1 MAEKINLTDNAKKV
15 LALRYLKKNDNGEPI
30 EEPED
35 LFLRVAENIAS
46 IEKNPEKWTK
56 IFYDVMAN
64 LEFLPNSPTLMNAGR
79 ELQQLSACFVLP
91 VGDSMEEIFEA
102 VKNTAL
108 IHKSGG
114 GTGFSF
120 SRLRPANDRVKSTK
134 GVSSGPLSFMKVFD
148 VATETVKQGGCFV
161 GDTLVATVK
170 GPRKIKELKK
180 GELLY
185 SMSEKGYVLRPCSD
199 SWLTIKNAEVWK
211 ITTDKGLI
219 IYATKNHPIMPKVD
233 FDFEKKNYVK
243 IEDLKPG
250 FSLMSM
256 GSYIHKIA
264 SVEVSHIEDVY
275 NVEVEDTHNFV
286 VCNDTMSTGV
296 VVSNTRRGANMGI
309 LDVSH
314 PDILDFIS
322 IKEKDGVLSNF
333 NISVAITDEFMKA
346 LEDDTEYPLRNPRS
360 GQIVSY
366 LKASDV
372 FKKIIN
378 CAWKNG
384 EPGIIFIDK
393 INDKNPTPHVGKVE
407 STNPCLAGETLVAV
421 ADGRI
426 AVPIKQLAEEDKD
439 VPVYCRNDEG
449 KVTIRMM
456 RHPRVTAEEA
466 EVYNVTLD
474 DGSVI
479 KATAN
484 HKILLSDNHM
494 VKVSDLKY
502 GDSVHILNKKLASF
516 HEIIEKCRTTSL
528 KEYYW
533 ISNRPEHRIIYE
545 FYNGPIPKGYVIHH
559 YNFDSKD
566 NRIENLKCMTVEA
579 HNDLHKEGKIGDKN
593 PMRRAQTEW
602 SEEKWQ
608 QYHDN
613 MSEAVSGELN
623 GRFSGISNETLFTI
637 AVELSKEYKRKLSV
651 HDWEQIAL
659 KNGYPSQ
666 FSEYRIK
673 VFGTV
678 SDFLDKAAIVA
689 EVPGTGLNHAHLTGF
704 INFLRIKETS
714 DLDLFFDETYNECIR
729 VRKIC
734 EGCGKNFIVPY
745 SHREQGYCS
754 ISCAN
759 KNREI
764 TEYDLRKRRETKN
777 VIREQKRIQ
786 QINAFNDLKLQIGRI
801 PMKKEYTVYCKNNRI
816 PFRLPVKREIANGI
830 LIGTFTDWEDLK
842 EKSLQYNHR
851 VVSIEYAGKV
861 PVYNGTVDDFH
872 NFYFGGFKNIAD
884 GREKIVFINGENCGE
899 QPLLPYESC
908 NLGSINLIK
917 IIDENNDINFDKLEG
932 IVKIAVRFLDNVI
945 DLNKYP
951 LPSIDKMTKSNRKI
965 GLGVMGFADML
976 IKLGIPYNSPEALN
990 LAEKIMK
997 LIQEKG
1003 REESR
1008 ALAKDRGIFPNF
1020 KGSIYDNGPE
1030 LRNATITTI
1039 APTGTLSMI
1048 ASCSSGIEPLFSL
1061 VYEKNVLD
1069 GRKFLEVHPE
1079 FLKVAKQEGF
1089 YSENLMKQVM
1099 KSGSISE
1106 IQEIPQ
1112 KIRDT
1117 FVTAHDV
1124 DPKTHINIQAAFQ
1137 KYTDNA
1143 VSKTINFRHD
1153 ATIKDVE
1160 TAYKMAYESGCKGVT
1175 VYRDGSRGNQVM
1187 TVGSS
1192 EKPNKIIARDIKL
1205 PTIFNNGPTR
1215 IIKKEGKKFYL
1226 HFSYLPEDT
1235 RNEFPVVFWIHTNA
1249 KYKADELKVCNK
1261 AARNLA
1267 TLALTS
1273 GVDHKFVNETID
1285 KANADY
1291 PHNRLGRMV
1300 SLCLR
1305 HNVPREDILVS
1316 LSDIDGDNI
1325 STLLTAVRKFL
1336 SETLPNGTVLR
1347 GLKCPECGAVL
1358 IMQENCKRCSS
1369 CTWTACG

>member
-1 MAEKINLTDNAKKV
+1 MLKKDTLSKKINLTDNAKKV
-15 LALRYLKKNDNGEPI
+15 LALRYLKKNDDGEPI

-46 IEKNPEKWTK
+46 IEKDPEKWTK

-79 ELQQLSACFVLP
+79 ELQQLAACFVLP

-108 IHKSGG
+108 IHKTGG

-134 GVSSGPLSFMKVFD
+134 GVSSGPLSFMRVFD
-148 VATETVKQGGCFV
+148 IATETVKQGGCFV

-219 IYATKNHPIMPKVD
+219 IYATKNHPIMPKVG
-233 FDFEKKNYVK
+233 FDFEKKNYIK

-256 GSYIHKIA
+256 SRYIHKIA
-264 SVEVSHIEDVY
+264 SVEVSHIEDVH

-346 LEDDTEYPLRNPRS
+346 LKNDKEYPLRNPRS
-360 GQIVSY
+360 GQVVSH

-372 FKKIIN
+372 FKKIVN

-407 STNPCLAGETLVAV
+407 STNPC
-421 ADGRI
+421 
-426 AVPIKQLAEEDKD
+426 
-439 VPVYCRNDEG
+439 
-449 KVTIRMM
+449 
-456 RHPRVTAEEA
+456 
-466 EVYNVTLD
+466 
-474 DGSVI
+474 
-479 KATAN
+479 
-484 HKILLSDNHM
+484 
-494 VKVSDLKY
+494 
-502 GDSVHILNKKLASF
+502 
-516 HEIIEKCRTTSL
+516 
-528 KEYYW
+528 
-533 ISNRPEHRIIYE
+533 
-545 FYNGPIPKGYVIHH
+545 
-559 YNFDSKD
+559 
-566 NRIENLKCMTVEA
+566 
-579 HNDLHKEGKIGDKN
+579 
-593 PMRRAQTEW
+593 
-602 SEEKWQ
+602 
-608 QYHDN
+608 
-613 MSEAVSGELN
+613 
-623 GRFSGISNETLFTI
+623 
-637 AVELSKEYKRKLSV
+637 
-651 HDWEQIAL
+651 
-659 KNGYPSQ
+659 
-666 FSEYRIK
+666 
-673 VFGTV
+673 
-678 SDFLDKAAIVA
+678 
-689 EVPGTGLNHAHLTGF
+689 
-704 INFLRIKETS
+704 
-714 DLDLFFDETYNECIR
+714 
-729 VRKIC
+729 
-734 EGCGKNFIVPY
+734 
-745 SHREQGYCS
+745 
-754 ISCAN
+754 
-759 KNREI
+759 
-764 TEYDLRKRRETKN
+764 
-777 VIREQKRIQ
+777 
-786 QINAFNDLKLQIGRI
+786 
-801 PMKKEYTVYCKNNRI
+801 
-816 PFRLPVKREIANGI
+816 
-830 LIGTFTDWEDLK
+830 
-842 EKSLQYNHR
+842 
-851 VVSIEYAGKV
+851 
-861 PVYNGTVDDFH
+861 
-872 NFYFGGFKNIAD
+872 
-884 GREKIVFINGENCGE
+884 GE

-908 NLGSINLIK
+908 NLGSINLTK
-917 IIDENNDINFDKLEG
+917 IIDENNDINFDKLEN
-932 IVKIAVRFLDNVI
+932 IVKTATRFLDNVI
-945 DLNKYP
+945 DLNMYP
-951 LPSIDKMTKSNRKI
+951 LPSIDKMTKGNRKI

-976 IKLGIPYNSPEALN
+976 IKLGIPYNSSEALN

-1008 ALAKDRGIFPNF
+1008 ALAKERGAFPNF
-1020 KGSIYDNGPE
+1020 KGSVYDDGPE

-1048 ASCSSGIEPLFSL
+1048 TSCSSGIEPLFSL

-1069 GRKFLEVHPE
+1069 GRKFLEVHPD
-1079 FLKVAKQEGF
+1079 FLRVAKQEGF
-1089 YSENLMKQVM
+1089 YSESLMKQVM

-1117 FVTAHDV
+1117 FVTAHDI
-1124 DPKTHINIQAAFQ
+1124 DPKTHIDIQAAFQ

-1153 ATIKDVE
+1153 ATIEDVE

-1192 EKPNKIIARDIKL
+1192 EKLHKIIARDIKL

-1235 RNEFPVVFWIHTNA
+1235 KNEFPIVFWIHTNA

-1273 GVDHKFVNETID
+1273 GVDSKFVNETLD

-1316 LSDIDGDNI
+1316 LMNIDGDNI

-1336 SETLPNGTVLR
+1336 SETLSNGTILK
-1347 GLKCPECGAVL
+1347 GLKCPKCDAAL
-1358 IMQENCKRCSS
+1358 IMQEGCKRCSS